1 MFNLKNFVSC
11 GKRRQIAN
19 EFSSKIEEIIR
30 SQLFHADELIISKHK
45 VTLSQA
51 CVLLWRDWFTGDV
64 DGLWTNSSRLA
75 AAYACVLLELIAWGK
90 ISCKIQD
97 SFGKTKIRLKVNLD
111 FRIIVSGYNI

>member
-1 MFNLKNFVSC
+1 MLNLKRFALKT
-11 GKRRQIAN
+11 KRRQIAD

-30 SQLFHADELIISKHK
+30 SQLFHTGELIISKHK

-75 AAYACVLLELIAWGK
+75 AAYACILLELIALGK
-90 ISCKIQD
+90 ISCKLQD
-97 SFGKTKIRLKVNLD
+97 VFGKTTIKIQVNFILP
-111 FRIIVSGYNI
+111 IIVFS